1 MVSQLDSLKKFSSV
15 VADTGD
21 IDSIQKFNP
30 DDCTTNPSL
39 IFKAVQS
46 DKYKKLVDEVIS
58 NSKSRKFS
66 QTEDQV
72 NYIADQLTIAFGIEL
87 TKIVPGYVS
96 TEVDSDLSFNTEAT
110 VEKAK
115 QIINSYE
122 QSGIPKNRI
131 LIKIAGTWEG
141 IQAVKKL
148 EAEGISC
155 NCTLIF
161 SLTQA
166 IACAEAGAFLI
177 SPFVGRILDWFKSNT
192 QKDYDSSND
201 PGVESVEKIFNYF
214 KKFNYNTIVMA
225 ASFRNKDE
233 IINLAGCD
241 KLTISP
247 TLLEELSQND
257 DEIKLKLSKENNQSF
272 NITYGNARTLLDA
285 AQTIVKITNSKSK
298 IVDTGRNSLYP
309 DRGTLNIDK
318 ARQLVNYKPTMS
330 LENGLESYYG
340 WLQNK
345 I

>member
-1 MVSQLDSLKKFSSV
+1 MISQLESLKKFSSV

-21 IDSIQKFNP
+21 IDSIQKFSP

-46 DKYKKLVDEVIS
+46 NKYKKLFDEVLA
-58 NSKSRKFS
+58 NSKSRKFN
-66 QTEDQV
+66 QLNDQV
-72 NYIADQLTIAFGIEL
+72 DYIADQLAIAFGIEL

-122 QSGIPKNRI
+122 QSGVPRNRI

-166 IACAEAGAFLI
+166 VACAEAGAFLI
-177 SPFVGRILDWFKSNT
+177 SPFVGRILDWFKANSS
-192 QKDYDSSND
+192 KDFDATND
-201 PGVESVEKIFNYF
+201 PGVESVEKIYNYF
-214 KKFNYNTIVMA
+214 KKYNYNTIVMA
-225 ASFRNKDE
+225 ASFRNKEE

-247 TLLEELSQND
+247 SLLEELNKSEGDLDQKLSQDQSSQIVINRINVNESSFRWHLNENQMASFKLAEGIRLFNKD
-257 DEIKLKLSKENNQSF
+257 LLKLKETIKE
-272 NITYGNARTLLDA
+272 
-285 AQTIVKITNSKSK
+285 
-298 IVDTGRNSLYP
+298 
-309 DRGTLNIDK
+309 
-318 ARQLVNYKPTMS
+318 QL
-330 LENGLESYYG
+330 
-340 WLQNK
+340 
-345 I
+345 

>member
-46 DKYKKLVDEVIS
+46 NKYKKLVDEVIS

-122 QSGIPKNRI
+122 QSGVPKNRI

-192 QKDYDSSND
+192 EKDYDSSND

-257 DEIKLKLSKENNQSF
+257 DEIKLKLSKENSSSLDIERINVNESSFRWHLNENQMASF
-272 NITYGNARTLLDA
+272 KLAEGIRLFNKDLLKLKEL
-285 AQTIVKITNSKSK
+285 I
-298 IVDTGRNSLYP
+298 
-309 DRGTLNIDK
+309 RG
-318 ARQLVNYKPTMS
+318 QL
-330 LENGLESYYG
+330 
-340 WLQNK
+340 
-345 I
+345 

>member
-46 DKYKKLVDEVIS
+46 NKYKKLVDEVIS
-58 NSKSRKFS
+58 NSQSRKFS

-122 QSGIPKNRI
+122 QSGVPKNRI

-257 DEIKLKLSKENNQSF
+257 DEIKLKLSKENSSSLDIERINVNESSFRWHLNENQMASF
-272 NITYGNARTLLDA
+272 KLAEGIRLFNKDLLKLKEL
-285 AQTIVKITNSKSK
+285 I
-298 IVDTGRNSLYP
+298 
-309 DRGTLNIDK
+309 RG
-318 ARQLVNYKPTMS
+318 QL
-330 LENGLESYYG
+330 
-340 WLQNK
+340 
-345 I
+345 

>member
-46 DKYKKLVDEVIS
+46 NKYQKLVDEVIR

-122 QSGIPKNRI
+122 QSGVPKNRI

-192 QKDYDSSND
+192 QKYYDSSND

-225 ASFRNKDE
+225 ASFRNKNE

-257 DEIKLKLSKENNQSF
+257 DEIKLKLSKENSSSLDIERINVNESSFRWHLNENQMASF
-272 NITYGNARTLLDA
+272 KLAEGIRLFNKDLLKLKEL
-285 AQTIVKITNSKSK
+285 I
-298 IVDTGRNSLYP
+298 
-309 DRGTLNIDK
+309 RG
-318 ARQLVNYKPTMS
+318 QL
-330 LENGLESYYG
+330 
-340 WLQNK
+340 
-345 I
+345 

>member
-46 DKYKKLVDEVIS
+46 NKYKKLVDEVIS

-122 QSGIPKNRI
+122 QSGVPKNRI

-247 TLLEELSQND
+247 TLLEELCQND
-257 DEIKLKLSKENNQSF
+257 DEIKLKLSKENSSSLDIERINVNESSFRWHLNENQMASF
-272 NITYGNARTLLDA
+272 KLAEGIRLFNKDLLKLKKL
-285 AQTIVKITNSKSK
+285 I
-298 IVDTGRNSLYP
+298 
-309 DRGTLNIDK
+309 RG
-318 ARQLVNYKPTMS
+318 QL
-330 LENGLESYYG
+330 
-340 WLQNK
+340 
-345 I
+345 

>member
-1 MVSQLDSLKKFSSV
+1 MISQLESLKKFSSV

-21 IDSIQKFNP
+21 IDSIQKFSP

-46 DKYKKLVDEVIS
+46 NKYKKLFDEVLA
-58 NSKSRKFS
+58 NSKSRKFN
-66 QTEDQV
+66 QLNDQV
-72 NYIADQLTIAFGIEL
+72 DYIADQLAIAFGIEL

-122 QSGIPKNRI
+122 QSGVPRNRI

-166 IACAEAGAFLI
+166 VACAEAGAFLI
-177 SPFVGRILDWFKSNT
+177 SPFVGRILDWFKANSS
-192 QKDYDSSND
+192 KDYDTTND
-201 PGVESVEKIFNYF
+201 PGVE
-214 KKFNYNTIVMA
+214 
-225 ASFRNKDE
+225 
-233 IINLAGCD
+233 
-241 KLTISP
+241 
-247 TLLEELSQND
+247 LSL
-257 DEIKLKLSKENNQSF
+257 IH
-272 NITYGNARTLLDA
+272 I
-285 AQTIVKITNSKSK
+285 
-298 IVDTGRNSLYP
+298 
-309 DRGTLNIDK
+309 
-318 ARQLVNYKPTMS
+318 
-330 LENGLESYYG
+330 
-340 WLQNK
+340 
-345 I
+345 

>member
-46 DKYKKLVDEVIS
+46 NKYKKLVDEVIS

-122 QSGIPKNRI
+122 QSGVPKNRI

-247 TLLEELSQND
+247 NLLEELSQND
-257 DEIKLKLSKENNQSF
+257 DEIKLKLSKENSFSLDIERINVNESSFRWHLNENQMASF
-272 NITYGNARTLLDA
+272 KLAEGIRLFNKDLLKLKEL
-285 AQTIVKITNSKSK
+285 I
-298 IVDTGRNSLYP
+298 
-309 DRGTLNIDK
+309 RG
-318 ARQLVNYKPTMS
+318 QL
-330 LENGLESYYG
+330 
-340 WLQNK
+340 
-345 I
+345 

>member
-46 DKYKKLVDEVIS
+46 NKYKKLVDEVIS

-96 TEVDSDLSFNTEAT
+96 TEVDSDLSFNTDAT

-122 QSGIPKNRI
+122 QSGVPKNRI

-257 DEIKLKLSKENNQSF
+257 DEIKLKLSKENSSSLDIERINVNESSFRWHLNENQMASF
-272 NITYGNARTLLDA
+272 KLAEGIRLFNKDLLKLKEL
-285 AQTIVKITNSKSK
+285 I
-298 IVDTGRNSLYP
+298 
-309 DRGTLNIDK
+309 RG
-318 ARQLVNYKPTMS
+318 QL
-330 LENGLESYYG
+330 
-340 WLQNK
+340 
-345 I
+345 

>member
-1 MVSQLDSLKKFSSV
+1 MISQLESLKKFSSV

-21 IDSIQKFNP
+21 IDSIQKFSP

-46 DKYKKLVDEVIS
+46 NKYKKLFDEVLA
-58 NSKSRKFS
+58 NSKSRKFN
-66 QTEDQV
+66 ELNDQV
-72 NYIADQLTIAFGIEL
+72 DYIADQLAIAFGIEL

-122 QSGIPKNRI
+122 QSGVPRNRI

-166 IACAEAGAFLI
+166 VACAEAGAFLI
-177 SPFVGRILDWFKSNT
+177 SPFVGRILDWFKANSS
-192 QKDYDSSND
+192 KDYDATND
-201 PGVESVEKIFNYF
+201 PGVESVEKIYNYF
-214 KKFNYNTIVMA
+214 KKYNYNTIVMA
-225 ASFRNKDE
+225 ASFRNKEE

-247 TLLEELSQND
+247 SLLEELNKSEGDLDQKLSQNQSNQID
-257 DEIKLKLSKENNQSF
+257 IDRINVNESSFRWHLNENQMASFKLAEGIRLFNKDLLKLKE
-272 NITYGNARTLLDA
+272 
-285 AQTIVKITNSKSK
+285 TI
-298 IVDTGRNSLYP
+298 RE
-309 DRGTLNIDK
+309 
-318 ARQLVNYKPTMS
+318 QL
-330 LENGLESYYG
+330 
-340 WLQNK
+340 
-345 I
+345 

>member
-46 DKYKKLVDEVIS
+46 NKYKKLVDEVIS

-96 TEVDSDLSFNTEAT
+96 TEVDSDLSFNTETT

-122 QSGIPKNRI
+122 QSGVPKNRI

-257 DEIKLKLSKENNQSF
+257 DEIKLKLSKENSSSLDIERINVNESSFRWHLNENQMASF
-272 NITYGNARTLLDA
+272 KLAEGIRLFNKDLLKLKEL
-285 AQTIVKITNSKSK
+285 I
-298 IVDTGRNSLYP
+298 
-309 DRGTLNIDK
+309 RG
-318 ARQLVNYKPTMS
+318 QL
-330 LENGLESYYG
+330 
-340 WLQNK
+340 
-345 I
+345 

>member
-46 DKYKKLVDEVIS
+46 NKYKKLVDEVIS

-72 NYIADQLTIAFGIEL
+72 NYIADQLTIAFGMEL

-122 QSGIPKNRI
+122 QSGVPKNRI

-257 DEIKLKLSKENNQSF
+257 DEIKLKLSKENAS
-272 NITYGNARTLLDA
+272 LLDIERINVNESSFRWHLNENQMA
-285 AQTIVKITNSKSK
+285 SFKLAEGIRLFNKDLLKLKELI
-298 IVDTGRNSLYP
+298 
-309 DRGTLNIDK
+309 RG
-318 ARQLVNYKPTMS
+318 QL
-330 LENGLESYYG
+330 
-340 WLQNK
+340 
-345 I
+345 

>member
-46 DKYKKLVDEVIS
+46 NKYKKLVDEVIS

-122 QSGIPKNRI
+122 QSGVPKNRI

-192 QKDYDSSND
+192 QKDYDSLND

-257 DEIKLKLSKENNQSF
+257 DEIKLKLSKENSSSLDIERINVNESSFRWHLNENQMASF
-272 NITYGNARTLLDA
+272 KLAEGIRLFNKDLLKLKEL
-285 AQTIVKITNSKSK
+285 I
-298 IVDTGRNSLYP
+298 
-309 DRGTLNIDK
+309 RG
-318 ARQLVNYKPTMS
+318 QL
-330 LENGLESYYG
+330 
-340 WLQNK
+340 
-345 I
+345 

>member
-46 DKYKKLVDEVIS
+46 NKYKKLVDEVIS

-257 DEIKLKLSKENNQSF
+257 NEIKLKLSKENSSSLDIERINVNESSFRWHLNENQMASF
-272 NITYGNARTLLDA
+272 KLAEGIRLFNKDLLKLKEL
-285 AQTIVKITNSKSK
+285 I
-298 IVDTGRNSLYP
+298 
-309 DRGTLNIDK
+309 RG
-318 ARQLVNYKPTMS
+318 QL
-330 LENGLESYYG
+330 
-340 WLQNK
+340 
-345 I
+345 

>member
-46 DKYKKLVDEVIS
+46 NKYKKLVDEVIS

-72 NYIADQLTIAFGIEL
+72 NYIADQLTIAFGMEL

-122 QSGIPKNRI
+122 QSGVPKNRI

-148 EAEGISC
+148 EADGISC

-247 TLLEELSQND
+247 TLLEDLSQNEG
-257 DEIKLKLSKENNQSF
+257 EIKLKLSKEKSSSLDIERINVNESSFRWHLNENQMASF
-272 NITYGNARTLLDA
+272 KLAEGIRLFNKDLLKLKEL
-285 AQTIVKITNSKSK
+285 I
-298 IVDTGRNSLYP
+298 
-309 DRGTLNIDK
+309 RG
-318 ARQLVNYKPTMS
+318 QL
-330 LENGLESYYG
+330 
-340 WLQNK
+340 
-345 I
+345 

>member
-46 DKYKKLVDEVIS
+46 NKYKKLVDEVIS

-115 QIINSYE
+115 QIINSYD
-122 QSGIPKNRI
+122 QSGVPKNRI

-257 DEIKLKLSKENNQSF
+257 DEIKLKLSKENSSSLDIERINVNESSFRWHLNENQMASF
-272 NITYGNARTLLDA
+272 KLAEGIRLFNKDLLKLKEL
-285 AQTIVKITNSKSK
+285 I
-298 IVDTGRNSLYP
+298 
-309 DRGTLNIDK
+309 RG
-318 ARQLVNYKPTMS
+318 QL
-330 LENGLESYYG
+330 
-340 WLQNK
+340 
-345 I
+345 

>member
-46 DKYKKLVDEVIS
+46 NKYKKLVDEVIS

-122 QSGIPKNRI
+122 QSGVPKNRI

-257 DEIKLKLSKENNQSF
+257 DEIKLKLSKENS
-272 NITYGNARTLLDA
+272 
-285 AQTIVKITNSKSK
+285 S
-298 IVDTGRNSLYP
+298 
-309 DRGTLNIDK
+309 
-318 ARQLVNYKPTMS
+318 S
-330 LENGLESYYG
+330 LEIERINVNESSFRWHLNENQMASFKLAEG
-340 WLQNK
+340 IRLFNK
-345 I
+345 DLLKLKELIKGQL

>member
-46 DKYKKLVDEVIS
+46 NKYKKLVDDVIS

-122 QSGIPKNRI
+122 QSGVPKNRI

-257 DEIKLKLSKENNQSF
+257 DEIKLKLSKENSSSLDIERINVNESSFRWHLNENQMASF
-272 NITYGNARTLLDA
+272 KLAEGIRLFNKDLLKLKEL
-285 AQTIVKITNSKSK
+285 I
-298 IVDTGRNSLYP
+298 
-309 DRGTLNIDK
+309 RG
-318 ARQLVNYKPTMS
+318 QL
-330 LENGLESYYG
+330 
-340 WLQNK
+340 
-345 I
+345 

>member
-46 DKYKKLVDEVIS
+46 NKYKKLVDEVIS

-122 QSGIPKNRI
+122 QSGVPKNRI

-257 DEIKLKLSKENNQSF
+257 DEIKLKLSKENSSSLDIERINVNESSFRWHLNENQMASF
-272 NITYGNARTLLDA
+272 KLAEGIRLFNKDLLKLKVL
-285 AQTIVKITNSKSK
+285 IRS
-298 IVDTGRNSLYP
+298 
-309 DRGTLNIDK
+309 
-318 ARQLVNYKPTMS
+318 QL
-330 LENGLESYYG
+330 
-340 WLQNK
+340 
-345 I
+345 

>member
-1 MVSQLDSLKKFSSV
+1 MSTQLEILKTYSSV

-21 IDSIQKFNP
+21 IDSIQKFSP

-39 IFKAVQS
+39 IYKAVQS
-46 DKYKKLVDEVIS
+46 NKYSKLVNEVIT
-58 NSKSRKFS
+58 NSKSRKFNIL
-66 QTEDQV
+66 TEQID
-72 NYIADQLTIAFGIEL
+72 YISDQLAIAFGIEL

-96 TEVDSDLSFNTEAT
+96 TEVDADLSFDTSGT
-110 VEKAK
+110 IEKAK

-131 LIKIAGTWEG
+131 LIKVAGTWEG

-166 IACAEAGAFLI
+166 VACAEAGAFLI

-192 QKDYDSSND
+192 SHDYDSSND
-201 PGVESVEKIFNYF
+201 PGVESVAKIYNYF
-214 KKFNYNTIVMA
+214 KKYNFNTIVMA

-247 TLLEELSQND
+247 ALLEELSMSKDLFEPKLTKLQADNLD
-257 DEIKLKLSKENNQSF
+257 IDRINVNESSFRWHLNENQMASFKLAEGIRLFNKDMLKLKDL
-272 NITYGNARTLLDA
+272 I
-285 AQTIVKITNSKSK
+285 KS
-298 IVDTGRNSLYP
+298 
-309 DRGTLNIDK
+309 
-318 ARQLVNYKPTMS
+318 QL
-330 LENGLESYYG
+330 
-340 WLQNK
+340 
-345 I
+345 

>member
-1 MVSQLDSLKKFSSV
+1 MISQLESLKKFSSV

-21 IDSIQKFNP
+21 IDSIQKFSP

-46 DKYKKLVDEVIS
+46 NKYKKLFDEVLA
-58 NSKSRKFS
+58 NSKSRKFN
-66 QTEDQV
+66 QLNDQV
-72 NYIADQLTIAFGIEL
+72 EYIADQLAIAFGIEL

-122 QSGIPKNRI
+122 QSGVPRNRI

-166 IACAEAGAFLI
+166 VACAEAGAFLI
-177 SPFVGRILDWFKSNT
+177 SPFVGRILDWFKANSS
-192 QKDYDSSND
+192 KEYDATND
-201 PGVESVEKIFNYF
+201 PGVESVEKIYNYF
-214 KKFNYNTIVMA
+214 KKYNYNTIVMA
-225 ASFRNKDE
+225 ASFRNKEE

-247 TLLEELSQND
+247 SLLEELNKSEGDLDQKLSQNQSSQID
-257 DEIKLKLSKENNQSF
+257 IDRINVNESSFRWHLNENQMASFKLAEGIRLFNKDLLKLKETIKE
-272 NITYGNARTLLDA
+272 
-285 AQTIVKITNSKSK
+285 
-298 IVDTGRNSLYP
+298 
-309 DRGTLNIDK
+309 
-318 ARQLVNYKPTMS
+318 QL
-330 LENGLESYYG
+330 
-340 WLQNK
+340 
-345 I
+345 

>member
-1 MVSQLDSLKKFSSV
+1 MVSQLESLKKFSSV

-46 DKYKKLVDEVIS
+46 NKYKKLVDEVIS

-122 QSGIPKNRI
+122 QSGVPKNRI

-247 TLLEELSQND
+247 TLLEELSQNE
-257 DEIKLKLSKENNQSF
+257 DEIKLKLSKENSSSLDIERINVNESSFRWHLNENQMASF
-272 NITYGNARTLLDA
+272 KLAEGIRLFNKDLLKLKEL
-285 AQTIVKITNSKSK
+285 IK
-298 IVDTGRNSLYP
+298 G
-309 DRGTLNIDK
+309 
-318 ARQLVNYKPTMS
+318 QL
-330 LENGLESYYG
+330 
-340 WLQNK
+340 
-345 I
+345 

>member
-46 DKYKKLVDEVIS
+46 NKYKKLVDEVIS

-122 QSGIPKNRI
+122 QSGVPKNRI

-257 DEIKLKLSKENNQSF
+257 DEIILKLSKENSSSLDIERINVNESSFRWHLNENQMASF
-272 NITYGNARTLLDA
+272 KLAEGIRLFNKDLLKLKEL
-285 AQTIVKITNSKSK
+285 V
-298 IVDTGRNSLYP
+298 
-309 DRGTLNIDK
+309 RG
-318 ARQLVNYKPTMS
+318 QL
-330 LENGLESYYG
+330 
-340 WLQNK
+340 
-345 I
+345 

>member
-46 DKYKKLVDEVIS
+46 NKYKKLVDEVIS

-122 QSGIPKNRI
+122 QSGVPKNRI

-192 QKDYDSSND
+192 QKEYDSSND

-257 DEIKLKLSKENNQSF
+257 DEIKLKLSKEKSSSLDIERIDVNESSFRWHLNENQMASF
-272 NITYGNARTLLDA
+272 KLAEGIRLFNKDLLKLKEL
-285 AQTIVKITNSKSK
+285 I
-298 IVDTGRNSLYP
+298 
-309 DRGTLNIDK
+309 RG
-318 ARQLVNYKPTMS
+318 QL
-330 LENGLESYYG
+330 
-340 WLQNK
+340 
-345 I
+345 

>member
-1 MVSQLDSLKKFSSV
+1 MTTILENLKKYSSV

-46 DKYKKLVDEVIS
+46 EKYNDLVNDVIAH
-58 NSKSRKFS
+58 SKSRKFPS
-66 QTEDQV
+66 ITDQV
-72 NYIADQLTIAFGIEL
+72 DYISDQLAIAFGIEL
-87 TKIVPGYVS
+87 SKIVPGYIS
-96 TEVDSDLSFNTEAT
+96 TEVDADLSFNTEAT

-115 QIINSYE
+115 QIINTYE
-122 QSGIPKNRI
+122 QSGVPKSRI

-148 EAEGISC
+148 ESEGISC

-177 SPFVGRILDWFKSNT
+177 SPFVGRILDWFKANTSNE
-192 QKDYDSSND
+192 YNSAND
-201 PGVESVEKIFNYF
+201 PGVESVAKIFNYF
-214 KKFNYNTIVMA
+214 KKYNYKTVVMA

-247 TLLEELSQND
+247 ALLEELNQITGEID
-257 DEIKLKLSKENNQSF
+257 IKLNVSEASKLDLERINVNESSFRWHLNENQMASF
-272 NITYGNARTLLDA
+272 KLAEGIRLFNKDMLKLKNLI
-285 AQTIVKITNSKSK
+285 QK
-298 IVDTGRNSLYP
+298 
-309 DRGTLNIDK
+309 
-318 ARQLVNYKPTMS
+318 QL
-330 LENGLESYYG
+330 
-340 WLQNK
+340 
-345 I
+345 

>member
-46 DKYKKLVDEVIS
+46 NKYKKLVDEVIS

-122 QSGIPKNRI
+122 QSGVPKNRI

-247 TLLEELSQND
+247 ALLEELSKND
-257 DEIKLKLSKENNQSF
+257 EDIKLKLSKENSSSLDIERINVNESSFRWHLNENQMASF
-272 NITYGNARTLLDA
+272 KLAEGIRLFNKDLLKLKEL
-285 AQTIVKITNSKSK
+285 I
-298 IVDTGRNSLYP
+298 
-309 DRGTLNIDK
+309 RG
-318 ARQLVNYKPTMS
+318 QL
-330 LENGLESYYG
+330 
-340 WLQNK
+340 
-345 I
+345 

>member
-46 DKYKKLVDEVIS
+46 NKYKKLVDEVIT

-66 QTEDQV
+66 QTVDQV

-122 QSGIPKNRI
+122 QSGVPKNRI

-257 DEIKLKLSKENNQSF
+257 DEIKLKLSKENSSSLDIERINVNESSFRWHLNENQMASF
-272 NITYGNARTLLDA
+272 KLAEGIRLFNKDLLKLKEL
-285 AQTIVKITNSKSK
+285 I
-298 IVDTGRNSLYP
+298 
-309 DRGTLNIDK
+309 RG
-318 ARQLVNYKPTMS
+318 QL
-330 LENGLESYYG
+330 
-340 WLQNK
+340 
-345 I
+345 